1 MNHYPTALVVVLAH
15 ETKGDRN
22 DGGEVRQGGVPVL
35 PGTPAKAA
43 AVVAM
48 AATSSTPASCAS
60 ARSPRTAT
68 SSCTSALEGLGLPG
82 VIFAWPVGR
91 SIDLCVSYI
100 LWLTRLQGRRGV
112 LQAGPEGDGRRAQG
126 RQAPP
131 PLPPAHRVPASAG
144 RRDCAGGD
152 DATAADRRGTV
163 RRAQL
168 ASHGHSSA
176 SYLSRFCS
184 DERVHNRL
192 FST

>member
-1 MNHYPTALVVVLAH
+1 MAA
-15 ETKGDRN
+15 
-22 DGGEVRQGGVPVL
+22 
-35 PGTPAKAA
+35 AA
-43 AVVAM
+43 AVM

-91 SIDLCVSYI
+91 SIDLCVFYI
-100 LWLTRLQGRRGV
+100 LWLTDLVLHATRLQGRRGV
-112 LQAGPEGDGRRAQG
+112 LQRRVQAGPEGDGRRAQG

-144 RRDCAGGD
+144 RRERAGGD